1 MFCSVMASSLF
12 WNWQLLSVI
21 SNWLFHYCLY
31 FLLRYRNAGVEPPL
45 AVYVDRAAVEIQMLP
60 HSYQCCSRRGPL
72 QWDLISFTIWIDSG
86 FAVLLKLTR
95 CMENSWRDYLVQ
107 SLSGLRM
114 TCQTWWELRSLQ
126 CEAAT
131 SCLIK
136 RYVWAFDYQELFLQ
150 YQFTNNCKLIHSNN
164 RRLIHSNNRRLIHS
178 SKFKPWKW

>member
-1 MFCSVMASSLF
+1 MFCSVMTSSLF
-12 WNWQLLSVI
+12 WNWQYYRSSVI
-21 SNWLFHYCLY
+21 HYFIVASILFLGTGMLVLSPLWLCMLI
-31 FLLRYRNAGVEPPL
+31 
-45 AVYVDRAAVEIQMLP
+45 RAAVEIQMLP

-107 SLSGLRM
+107 SLNGIRM
-114 TCQTWWELRSLQ
+114 TCRTWWELRSLQ

-136 RYVWAFDYQELFLQ
+136 RYVWAFDYQKLFLQ

-164 RRLIHSNNRRLIHS
+164 RKLIHS